1 MQRSIAGTLALLFL
15 VLAAA
20 NFVCALPC
28 ESAAVPAKPDRTAVT
43 THCQTA
49 EADRDT
55 MTISPA
61 DPCAG
66 DHGRLAPA
74 EVTSRRAMS
83 PSAVLV
89 SVPRLLRALQ
99 QGDSSAVAPFRSPG
113 AGAAPVAPPLRI

>member
-1 MQRSIAGTLALLFL
+1 MPRASRYTWIVGAWMRRSIAGTLALLFI

-20 NFVCALPC
+20 SFPCAPPC
-28 ESAAVPAKPDRTAVT
+28 ESAAVPAKSDRMAVT

-49 EADRDT
+49 KAGGDT

-74 EVTSRRAMS
+74 DVASRRAMS
-83 PSAVLV
+83 LSAVLV
-89 SVPRLLRALQ
+89 SVPRLLRT
-99 QGDSSAVAPFRSPG
+99 
-113 AGAAPVAPPLRI
+113 PVRA